1 VLEVFR
7 AITDSGIELDRTVEF
22 HGYAAEEVGLR
33 GSQDV
38 AADYQKR
45 DEAVAAMLQLDMTL
59 YRADDTVS
67 LVNDYVSK
75 DLTALLRQL
84 VDTYCSVP
92 WQDTECGMRP
102 YHGFES
108 PVFALVST
116 RCVGYSCSDHAS
128 WHKAGYV
135 AAFPFETPFK
145 KANPDIHTPDD
156 LVKNL
161 DPAHGLEYAKLAAA
175 FAVEV
180 ASTTD

>member
-92 WQDTECGMRP
+92 WQDTECG
-102 YHGFES
+102 
-108 PVFALVST
+108 
-116 RCVGYSCSDHAS
+116 YSCSDHAS